1 MHLNIIYPIEIVLF
15 TDVDDIKT
23 CLNEQPVEE
32 PSVLNNIVIISNV
45 LTTEWVFL
53 TRFSWFIR
61 LEIDIIYRNAS
72 SNDQMK
78 YSSKD
83 PLDTTL
89 TNEIDYEHL
98 KKGTINSIEF
108 VFWNYSKF

>member
-45 LTTEWVFL
+45 LTTEWDF
-53 TRFSWFIR
+53 
-61 LEIDIIYRNAS
+61 
-72 SNDQMK
+72 
-78 YSSKD
+78 
-83 PLDTTL
+83 
-89 TNEIDYEHL
+89 
-98 KKGTINSIEF
+98 
-108 VFWNYSKF
+108 